1 MGEKKTNKPQPPLS
15 GFGAD
20 DFEIVEKKEV
30 FRGYFRMDHYRLR
43 HKLHA
48 GGWSREFTREL
59 FERGN
64 ACAVLPYDPRRDT
77 VVLIEQFRIGA
88 YAANRHPWLLEV
100 IAGIIEE
107 GETPEQ
113 VAERETLEEC
123 GCKITDLA
131 PISDYLASAGGT
143 SECTTLFCG
152 RVDSD
157 QADGIHGCKDEDE
170 DIRVVVLP
178 FDEAYG
184 LVKSGV
190 IANAAAVVSI
200 FWLALNRAEIRQK
213 WT

>member
-1 MGEKKTNKPQPPLS
+1 
-15 GFGAD
+15 
-20 DFEIVEKKEV
+20 
-30 FRGYFRMDHYRLR
+30 MDRYRLR

-64 ACAVLPYDPRRDT
+64 ACAVLPYDPLRDT

-88 YAANRHPWLLEV
+88 YAAGRHPWLIEI
-100 IAGIIEE
+100 IAGIIED

-113 VAERETLEEC
+113 VAVRETLEEC
-123 GCKITDLA
+123 GCEVTDLV
-131 PISDYLASAGGT
+131 PISNYLASAGGT
-143 SECTTLFCG
+143 SECTVLFCG
-152 RVDSD
+152 RVDSEK
-157 QADGIHGCKDEDE
+157 AEGIHGCDDEDE

-178 FDEAYG
+178 FDEAYE

-200 FWLALNRAEIRQK
+200 LWLALNRMEIRQK
-213 WT
+213 WR